1 MIEKFKTLFF
11 VKSSLI
17 SLYLALTIPIP
28 FVSIDRLKIPSF
40 VIFFLGLYLIINI
53 TSDYVETCNNKIS
66 YKTSLISKTL
76 GKNNWEISWKDIK
89 LIKSLPTSQ
98 GSKVY
103 YFNTYQGDNFL
114 LPQRVEN
121 FEKFILIVSKNTG
134 LDMKEISYISPLW
147 TYKLLTFLSVL
158 MIVGEL
164 FAFYKLNIIN
174 TETITLLSNCGY
186 SSTLSQASLF

>member
-28 FVSIDRLKIPSF
+28 FVSIDRLKIPSII
-40 VIFFLGLYLIINI
+40 IFFIGLYLIINI

-66 YKTSLISKTL
+66 YKTSFISKTL
-76 GKNNWEISWKDIK
+76 GKKNWEISWKDIK

-103 YFNTYQGDNFL
+103 YFNTFQGDNFL
-114 LPQRVEN
+114 VPQRLEK
-121 FEKFILIVSKNTG
+121 FEKFLLIVSSNTG
-134 LDMKEISYISPLW
+134 IDINEISYISPLW
-147 TYKLLTFLSVL
+147 TYKLLTLLSVL
-158 MIVGEL
+158 MIIGEL
-164 FAFYKLNIIN
+164 FAFLN
-174 TETITLLSNCGY
+174 
-186 SSTLSQASLF
+186 